1 MAIKVSATRGA
12 TKVSVNTVNTGS
24 QRVTSASLQQLSNVD
39 TTVNGLQDGYTLV
52 YDEDT
57 GKWVAQELSSSV
69 SLDVLDGGTY

>member
-39 TTVNGLQDGYTLV
+39 TTAGLQDGYTLV

-69 SLDVLDGGTY
+69 QLDVLDGGTY

>member
-39 TTVNGLQDGYTLV
+39 TSVNGLQDGYTLV

>member
-39 TTVNGLQDGYTLV
+39 TTAGLQDGYTLV

-57 GKWVAQELSSSV
+57 GKWIAQELSSSV
-69 SLDVLDGGTY
+69 QLDVLDGGTY

>member
-39 TTVNGLQDGYTLV
+39 TTGGLEDGYTLV

-69 SLDVLDGGTY
+69 QLDVLDVGTY

>member
-24 QRVTSASLQQLSNVD
+24 QRVTNASLQQLSNVD

>member
-39 TTVNGLQDGYTLV
+39 TTGGLQDGYTLV

-69 SLDVLDGGTY
+69 QLDVLDGGTY

>member
-1 MAIKVSATRGA
+1 MAIKVSTTRGA

-24 QRVTSASLQQLSNVD
+24 QRVTSASLQQLTNVD
-39 TTVNGLQDGYTLV
+39 TSAGLEDGYTLV

-69 SLDVLDGGTY
+69 SLASLDGGTY

>member
-39 TTVNGLQDGYTLV
+39 TTGGLEDGYTLV

-69 SLDVLDGGTY
+69 QLDVLDGGTY